1 MANIFALEN
10 FDDFSEK
17 LNLDDLYEKKRN
29 HDLSKLVLF
38 NKILNRAHVRIKATS
53 AQKLNDT
60 NCWFVVPEII
70 IGVPKYDQAGCIA
83 YIIDKLKEN
92 KLNVKYIH
100 PNLLFI
106 SWQHWVPSY
115 VRTEIKK
122 KTGVVINE
130 FGERLEDVGKSPADI
145 NAIVL
150 NGNGSGNNN
159 NNNKTT
165 KEIKVD
171 KNSRFTPIA
180 SYKPSG
186 NLIYDEELLNIG
198 RT

>member
-1 MANIFALEN
+1 M
-10 FDDFSEK
+10 
-17 LNLDDLYEKKRN
+17 
-29 HDLSKLVLF
+29 
-38 NKILNRAHVRIKATS
+38 
-53 AQKLNDT
+53 
-60 NCWFVVPEII
+60 
-70 IGVPKYDQAGCIA
+70 
-83 YIIDKLKEN
+83 
-92 KLNVKYIH
+92 
-100 PNLLFI
+100 
-106 SWQHWVPSY
+106 PSY

-159 NNNKTT
+159 NKTT

>member
-1 MANIFALEN
+1 MANIFSLEN

-38 NKILNRAHVRIKATS
+38 NKILNRVHVRIKATS
-53 AQKLNDT
+53 AQKIDDT

-83 YIIDKLKEN
+83 YIIDKLKDN
-92 KLNVKYIH
+92 KFNVKYIH

-122 KTGVVINE
+122 KTGVTINE
-130 FGERLEDVGKSPADI
+130 FGERLDEVGKSPAEI
-145 NAIVL
+145 NSIVL
-150 NGNGSGNNN
+150 NGGS
-159 NNNKTT
+159 KQST
-165 KEIKVD
+165 KEIKID
-171 KNSRFTPIA
+171 KNAKFTPIT

-198 RT
+198 RG

>member
-159 NNNKTT
+159 KTT

>member
-17 LNLDDLYEKKRN
+17 LNIDDLYEKKRN
-29 HDLSKLVLF
+29 YDLAKLVLF
-38 NKILNRAHVRIKATS
+38 NKILNRVHVRIKTTS
-53 AQKLNDT
+53 NQKLDNT

-92 KLNVKYIH
+92 QFNVKYIH

-115 VRTEIKK
+115 IRTEIKK

-130 FGERLEDVGKSPADI
+130 VGERLEDVGKSPADI

-150 NGNGSGNNN
+150 NGS
-159 NNNKTT
+159 KSITT
-165 KEIKVD
+165 KDIKLD
-171 KNSRFTPIA
+171 KNSKFTPITA
-180 SYKPSG
+180 YKPAG
-186 NLIYDEELLNIG
+186 NLIYDQDLLNIG
-198 RT
+198 RH

>member
-1 MANIFALEN
+1 M
-10 FDDFSEK
+10 
-17 LNLDDLYEKKRN
+17 
-29 HDLSKLVLF
+29 
-38 NKILNRAHVRIKATS
+38 RIKTTS
-53 AQKLNDT
+53 NQKLDNT

-92 KLNVKYIH
+92 QFNVKYIH

-115 VRTEIKK
+115 IRTEIKK

-130 FGERLEDVGKSPADI
+130 VGERLEDVGKSPADI

-150 NGNGSGNNN
+150 NGS
-159 NNNKTT
+159 KSITT
-165 KEIKVD
+165 KDIKLD
-171 KNSRFTPIA
+171 KNSKFTPITA
-180 SYKPSG
+180 YKPAG
-186 NLIYDEELLNIG
+186 NLIYDQDLLNIG
-198 RT
+198 RH